1 MEIRP
6 ARFEDIPDLWKW
18 MKESG
23 GEEHD
28 LTQAIVYVAI
38 EDGRKIGFLATR
50 MVWQIEP
57 LLVRQD
63 VPTVKASRAALLL
76 YRAFEAWLKGPQN
89 TTGVRWFFAV
99 TRSEA
104 VKGWARRLGWL
115 RMYRGAE
122 TYVKHLKEGE

>member
-6 ARFEDIPDLWKW
+6 AVLADLPELTKW
-18 MKESG
+18 LITSP
-23 GEEHD
+23 GEEYD
-28 LTQAIVYVAI
+28 LSQAIVFIA
-38 EDGRKIGFLATR
+38 EEGGKTMGFLAAR

-63 VPTVKASRAALLL
+63 IQTIKASRAALLL
-76 YRAFEAWLKGPQN
+76 YRAFEGWLKGPQN

-115 RMYRGAE
+115 RIYRDAA